1 MNTKD
6 SLRSISCSDSIS
18 LGLKSSDVFGL
29 QNFSRHCK
37 KCKNCEASNNI
48 TLANIQNKLIHQMV
62 QNSGRYNFEKCG
74 IRVND
79 KINVNFMRI
88 MQKKYSD
95 LMICD
100 LIEFGFLLGFEGNV
114 ENLHFTDKM

>member
-6 SLRSISCSDSIS
+6 SLRSMSCSYSIS
-18 LGLKSSDVFGL
+18 LVLKSSDVFGL

-37 KCKNCEASNNI
+37 KCKICEASNNI

-62 QNSGRYNFEKCG
+62 QNSGRYTFEKCG

-88 MQKKYSD
+88 MLKDYSD

-100 LIEFGFLLGFEGNV
+100 LLEFGFPLGFDGNV
-114 ENLHFTDKM
+114 KTLPSTDKI